1 MASKEPPNRS
11 DASDKRR
18 RPPPT
23 IELQAREVNVAPPRD
38 PAPSAE
44 PEIENPEPEPEMA
57 SAAQQTAPADA
68 PADATPLM
76 SHWNEEAIASQPSP
90 IPPRTEPPAEPPPSP
105 ASPPPKRPVWPLL
118 GAAAGGAALV
128 LIALAILM
136 FTGLLRVS
144 AVDERARAPADLSAR
159 VATLEAQAGRESEQ
173 RGVDTNALAELAAR
187 IARAE
192 TTANRAES
200 TANAPRAAAP
210 DPALTGRLGDID
222 IALKSLSNTTA
233 ALTSRSEEMAS
244 TLRAV
249 NERADATAK
258 AVTDLRGM
266 LDRQAQSAAEK
277 TELERLA
284 AHVGALESST
294 RSVEQKIE
302 TPGSTAADRD
312 VRLAVLATALKDAV
326 ERGAPYA
333 QELAAVKPLID
344 DQSAIVALEP
354 FASGG
359 VPSVPAL
366 SAELG
371 ALVPA
376 LTQTAAPQA
385 NGGGLLDRLQAN
397 ASRLVRVRPI
407 SEPAGDDP
415 SAIVA
420 RLEVKV
426 RNADVTGALT
436 DLMKLTPEQRAPA
449 QAWISKA
456 HARDAALA
464 AARDIAASA
473 YSALARPAR

>member
-1 MASKEPPNRS
+1 MASKEPPIGP
-11 DASDKRR
+11 DVSDKRR

-23 IELQAREVNVAPPRD
+23 IELQAHELNVAPPHD
-38 PAPSAE
+38 PAPPAA
-44 PEIENPEPEPEMA
+44 PEIGNPEPEPV
-57 SAAQQTAPADA
+57 STAQQTARADE
-68 PADATPLM
+68 PADATPPT
-76 SHWNEEAIASQPSP
+76 SHWDEEADASHPP
-90 IPPRTEPPAEPPPSP
+90 PEPPRTEPTTGPPPSA
-105 ASPPPKRPVWPLL
+105 ASPPPPKRPLWPLL

-128 LIALAILM
+128 LIALAILILA
-136 FTGLLRVS
+136 GLLRMS
-144 AVDERARAPADLSAR
+144 AVDESARAPVELSAR
-159 VATLEAQAGRESEQ
+159 VAALEAQVERESEQ
-173 RGVDTNALAELAAR
+173 LGADPKVLAELAAR

-192 TTANRAES
+192 TTANRAEN
-200 TANAPRAAAP
+200 TANAPRPATP

-222 IALKSLSNTTA
+222 IALKSLGNTTA

-284 AHVGALESST
+284 ARIGALESST

-326 ERGAPYA
+326 ERGAPYT
-333 QELAAVKPLID
+333 QELASLKPLVD
-344 DQSAIVALEP
+344 DQKAIVTLEP
-354 FASGG
+354 FANGG
-359 VPSVPAL
+359 VPSAAAL
-366 SAELG
+366 SGELSVLLPTLLQ
-371 ALVPA
+371 AV
-376 LTQTAAPQA
+376 APQA
-385 NGGGLLDRLQAN
+385 QGGGLLDRLQAN

-415 SAIVA
+415 SAIIA
-420 RLEVKV
+420 RLEVKA
-426 RNADVTGALT
+426 RNADVAGALT
-436 DLMKLTPEQRAPA
+436 DLMKLTPEQRAPV
-449 QAWISKA
+449 QAWIAKA
-456 HARDAALA
+456 HARGAALA
-464 AARDIAASA
+464 AARDIAALS